1 MSMFQTGD
9 GLTGPLPGDPNYDG
23 VSGQYDHPDTASITP
38 QNAPP
43 TIPSAVQ
50 LLANA
55 PPAPAA
61 NVAASSGANTNA
73 PPPAAATASAPA
85 QPNFMQRVQNVAGL
99 PTAPIT
105 WQQRIQALARPESR
119 NPPPPSFAA
128 PTPPSLSPPAQR
140 SSTTPQQLHTLL
152 QQFPQFAQTFGMI
165 GAGAPR
171 PGQSRMPPSGGV
183 MQPGGIG
190 GSGPIPAPG
199 TASYGPQL

>member
-1 MSMFQTGD
+1 MSMFQADD

-38 QNAPP
+38 QNAAP

-55 PPAPAA
+55 PP
-61 NVAASSGANTNA
+61 
-73 PPPAAATASAPA
+73 PAAATAPA
-85 QPNFMQRVQNVAGL
+85 QPSFMPRVQNVAGL
-99 PTAPIT
+99 PTSPMT
-105 WQQRIQALARPESR
+105 WQQRIQALARPQPR
-119 NPPPPSFAA
+119 DPQQPPFAA
-128 PTPPSLSPPAQR
+128 PTPPPVSPPGQG
-140 SSTTPQQLHTLL
+140 SSTSPQQLHTLL
-152 QQFPQFAQTFGMI
+152 QQFPQFAQRFGMI

-171 PGQSRMPPSGGV
+171 PGQSLMPPSGGGFGGGGQAGGV

-199 TASYGPQL
+199 S